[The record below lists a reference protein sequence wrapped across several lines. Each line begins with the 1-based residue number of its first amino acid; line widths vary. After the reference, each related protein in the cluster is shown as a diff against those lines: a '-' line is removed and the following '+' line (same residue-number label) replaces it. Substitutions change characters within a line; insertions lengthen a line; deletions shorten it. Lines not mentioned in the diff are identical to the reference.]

1 MDIKI
6 NRKPNS
12 KSIIRYF
19 VDKVYGIDGDLNK
32 LTFIKSGIRI
42 ASGDY
47 DEYIK
52 TIISKLKSLRKFTV
66 DNEIN
71 DSQFDVEGRWIN
83 ADDIEN
89 LIKEIEKE

>member
-6 NRKPNS
+6 NRKPDS
-12 KSIIRYF
+12 ESIIRYF

-32 LTFIKSGIRI
+32 LTAIKNGIRI

-52 TIISKLKSLRKFTV
+52 AIISKLKSLRRFTV
-66 DNEIN
+66 DDEIN
-71 DSQFDVEGRWIN
+71 DSQFDVEGRWIS
-83 ADDIEN
+83 ADDIKN